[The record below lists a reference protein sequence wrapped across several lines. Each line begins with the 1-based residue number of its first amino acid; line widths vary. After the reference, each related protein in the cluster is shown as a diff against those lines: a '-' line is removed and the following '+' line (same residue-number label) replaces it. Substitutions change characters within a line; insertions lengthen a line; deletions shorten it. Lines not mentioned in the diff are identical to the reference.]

1 MNDSSITSLP
11 TAPDD
16 DRHARMVR
24 YAVLMGIRMV
34 CFGLAIFVPG
44 WWKLLPIALAVF
56 LPYFAVVIANVGN
69 TGAGTVES
77 PGGVLPYVEP
87 IVPVAES
94 VTPDVA
100 EETNAPT
107 DAWYDPREDLDPF
120 PVREDDTEERR
131 ES

>member
-44 WWKLLPIALAVF
+44 WWKLLPILLAVF
-56 LPYFAVVIANVGN
+56 LPYFAVVVANVGN

-77 PGGVLPYVEP
+77 PGGILPYVPPVIAEDA
-87 IVPVAES
+87 PVAAPTEES
-94 VTPDVA
+94 
-100 EETNAPT
+100 NAPAG
-107 DAWYDPREDLDPF
+107 AWYDPREDLDPF
-120 PVREDDTEERR
+120 PAPASDDEDRR
-131 ES
+131 DR